1 MLIYFIFIT
10 LKLGS
15 KDFAL
20 EVWKKSLN
28 PLTWTEILR
37 QVLVAAGFCS
47 KQDALQKET
56 LSKVFTFSFLTFL
69 LQRCQMFHIFSLEPM
84 ELSLSGWT
92 LEYFTILLFLMFSY
106 LFVFGDGSLVCSYPM

>member
-1 MLIYFIFIT
+1 MKKAPVLISYMFLIFTI

-15 KDFAL
+15 QDFAL

-47 KQDALQKET
+47 KQGALQKET
-56 LSKVFTFSFLTFL
+56 FSKVFSFHTFL
-69 LQRCQMFHIFSLEPM
+69 LHCHQLFHIIS
-84 ELSLSGWT
+84 
-92 LEYFTILLFLMFSY
+92 
-106 LFVFGDGSLVCSYPM
+106 